1 MKIFFICL
9 LLILTDQYPL
19 LSQPLQQTIRGKVT
33 DKQSKNPL
41 PGANIVVVG
50 TDPVLGSSTDVDGNF
65 QISAVPVGRAQI
77 NISFIGYHSVT
88 IPNLLVSSGKELV
101 INIELE
107 EKIMQA
113 GEIIVRASADKSGT
127 THDMASVSARTFS
140 VEESQRFAGA
150 RNDVSRMATVFAGVQ
165 AANDQV
171 NDIVIRGNSPFGL
184 LWRFEGVDIP
194 NPNHFGQLGATGGP
208 VSMLNN
214 NVLTNSDF
222 FTGAFP
228 SDYGNAIAGVFDIR
242 MRNGNDENYEFL
254 GQIGFNGAE
263 LGAEGPICRKSK
275 SSFLANYRYSAMGL
289 MNNLGLNPGTGSGIP
304 YYQDLNLKVKLP
316 LGEKHQIDLFA
327 LGGLSHINFINSE
340 VKPDDRN
347 EDFYTDGDVDVYYK
361 VRTGVFGI
369 SDTWRISSSAYMKTT
384 LALTAMQ
391 NTSRVDSITFDREN
405 NYEIQNVFKNYYN
418 NDFVNSRLFASGFYH
433 KKVNARFN
441 FRTGLFFSKMFFQ
454 LQDSVFRQY
463 QNGYINVVND
473 NGNTWLLQPYI
484 QGQYHFSDKWTL
496 NAGLHAMYL
505 GLNGSNSLEPRMG
518 FNYYIDENQKVSLGY
533 GLHGQMLPIQSYF
546 TRSRDASGMEF
557 TPNTGLDLLQSRH
570 VVLAYDR
577 MLAPGF
583 RLKAEAYHQHISDV
597 AIDDKSS
604 AFSVLNLGSF
614 SGGPSDSLVSKGK
627 GENLGIELTLEKFMS
642 KGYYFLITGSL
653 FDSKYLA
660 SDGIWRSTAFD
671 GGYVLNGL
679 GGWEKPFKVKA
690 GKDNVRKLLFDIRI
704 TTAGGQRYTPLD
716 LEQSIEEGRA
726 VYQRINAFT
735 HQFRNYFRA
744 DVRIA
749 YRVDGKK
756 AAQEWAF
763 DVQNLSNRANPFGMQ
778 FNRTLGRE
786 SIQNQLGIF
795 PMMQYRIEF

>member
-1 MKIFFICL
+1 MKIFFIAL
-9 LLILTDQYPL
+9 FWIFSVHLSLV
-19 LSQPLQQTIRGKVT
+19 SQPLQQSIRGKVT
-33 DKQSKNPL
+33 DKQSKSPL
-41 PGANIVVVG
+41 PGANVIVVG
-50 TDPVLGSSTDVDGNF
+50 SDPVLGSSTDADGNF
-65 QISAVPVGRAQI
+65 YISGAPVGRVQI
-77 NISFIGYHSVT
+77 SVSYIGYHS
-88 IPNLLVSSGKELV
+88 INLPNLLLSSGKELV

-107 EKIMQA
+107 EKILQA

-242 MRNGNDENYEFL
+242 MRNGNDDNYEFL

-263 LGAEGPICRKSK
+263 LGAEGPISRKNN
-275 SSFLANYRYSAMGL
+275 SSFLVNYRYSALGL

-316 LGEKHQIDLFA
+316 IGAKHQIDLFA

-340 VKPDDRN
+340 VKPGDRN

-361 VRTGVFGI
+361 VRTGVIGL
-369 SDTWRISSSAYMKTT
+369 SDTWRISSSAYVKTT

-391 NTSRVDSITFDREN
+391 NTSRVDSITFDKEN
-405 NYEIQNVFKNYYN
+405 NFEIQNVFRDYYN
-418 NDFVNSRLFASGFYH
+418 NDFVNSRLFASSFYH

-441 FRTGLFFSKMFFQ
+441 FRTGLIFSNMFFQ

-463 QNGYINVVND
+463 QNGYIYGVND
-473 NGNTWLLQPYI
+473 EGNAWLLQPYV
-484 QGQYHFSDKWTL
+484 QGQYHFSDQWTL

-505 GLNGSNSLEPRMG
+505 GLNGSSSLEPRLG
-518 FNYYIDENQKVSLGY
+518 LNYFIDEKQKVSLGY
-533 GLHGQMLPIQSYF
+533 GVHGQMLPIQTYF
-546 TRSRDASGMEF
+546 TRSRDASGTEF
-557 TPNTGLDLLQSRH
+557 TPNTDLDLLQSRH
-570 VVLAYDR
+570 IVLAYDR
-577 MLAPGF
+577 MLAPDF
-583 RLKAEAYHQHISDV
+583 RVKVEAYHQHISGV
-597 AIDDKSS
+597 AIDAKSS

-627 GENLGIELTLEKFMS
+627 GENMGIELTMEKFMS
-642 KGYYFLITGSL
+642 KGYYFLVTASL

-660 SDGIWRSTAFD
+660 SDAIWRSTAFD
-671 GGYVLNGL
+671 GGYVLNTL
-679 GGWEKPFKVKA
+679 GGWEKRFNSKA
-690 GKDNVRKLLFDIRI
+690 GKENVRKLLFDVRM

-716 LEQSIEEGRA
+716 LEQSVEEGRA
-726 VYQRINAFT
+726 VYQRMNAFT

-749 YRVDGKK
+749 YRVDGKRV
-756 AAQEWAF
+756 AQEWAF
-763 DVQNLSNRANPFGMQ
+763 DVQNLTNRANPFGMQ
-778 FNRTLGRE
+778 FNRTLGIE

>member
-1 MKIFFICL
+1 MKF
-9 LLILTDQYPL
+9 ILTL
-19 LSQPLQQTIRGKVT
+19 FFVILSACIALYAQPLHQSIRGKVT
-33 DKQSKNPL
+33 DKQTKTPL
-41 PGANIVVVG
+41 PGANVIVVG
-50 TDPVLGSSTDVDGNF
+50 TDPILGSSTDADGNF
-65 QISAVPVGRAQI
+65 NITSVPVGRVQLSI
-77 NISFIGYHSVT
+77 TFVGYHAITFS
-88 IPNLLVSSGKELV
+88 NLLVSSGKEL
-101 INIELE
+101 IIDAELE
-107 EKIMQA
+107 EKIMQT
-113 GEIIVRASADKSGT
+113 GEIIVRASADKSGA
-127 THDMASVSARTFS
+127 THDMASVSTRTFS

-165 AANDQV
+165 AANDQI

-263 LGAEGPICRKSK
+263 LGAEGPLSRKNK
-275 SSFLANYRYSAMGL
+275 SSFLVNYRYSALGL

-316 LGEKHQIDLFA
+316 VGEKHQIDLFA
-327 LGGLSHINFINSE
+327 LGGLSHINFVNSE

-361 VRTGVFGI
+361 VRTGVIGM
-369 SDTWRISSSAYMKTT
+369 SDTWRLSSSAYLKTT
-384 LALTAMQ
+384 IALTAMQ

-405 NYEIQNVFKNYYN
+405 NFEIQNVFKDYYN
-418 NDFVNSRLFASGFYH
+418 NDFVNSRLFTSSFYH
-433 KKVNARFN
+433 KKVNARLN
-441 FRTGLFFSKMFFQ
+441 FRTGLIFSSMFFQ
-454 LQDSVFRQY
+454 LQDSVFRKY
-463 QNGYINVVND
+463 QNGYIHVVND
-473 NGNTWLLQPYI
+473 QGNTWLLQPYA

-505 GLNGSNSLEPRMG
+505 GLNGSNSLEPRVG
-518 FNYYIDENQKVSLGY
+518 LNYYINDKQKLSLGY
-533 GLHGQMLPIQSYF
+533 GLHGQMLPIQTYF
-546 TRSRDASGMEF
+546 TRSRDASVIEY

-570 VVLAYDR
+570 LVLAYDR
-577 MLAPGF
+577 ILAPGF
-583 RLKAEAYHQHISDV
+583 RLRAEAYHQHISGV
-597 AIDDKSS
+597 AIDAGIS

-627 GENLGIELTLEKFMS
+627 GENMGIELTLEKFMS

-660 SDGIWRSTAFD
+660 SDGTWRSTAFN
-671 GGYVLNGL
+671 GGYVLNAL
-679 GGWEKPFKVKA
+679 GGWEKRFKTKA
-690 GKDNVRKLLFDIRI
+690 GKENVRKLLFDIRM

-716 LEQSIEEGRA
+716 LEQSVEEGRA
-726 VYQRINAFT
+726 VYQRVNAFT
-735 HQFRNYFRA
+735 QQFRNYFRS

-756 AAQEWAF
+756 VSQEWAF
-763 DVQNLSNRANPFGMQ
+763 DVQNLTNRANPFGMQ